1 MQFTPQRLGP
11 GAIYLRAL
19 DGFFRSNGDL
29 IRVAE
34 IEPQILWTKGTGK
47 GSQPGGSPAERRSLA
62 TLPQRVLTHGVGY
75 PVGGTICDQT
85 EHVAEFRRWNAELGV
100 AWTSEHLSI
109 MHVPRENGAARQS
122 CGFLMPPI
130 QTEAAVRLAARN
142 IAERRAALGLPFAF
156 ETGVNYFALRD
167 GEMQDGEFFAA
178 VAEEADCGILLDLT
192 NLWINEKNG
201 RATIREILTRL
212 PLERV
217 WEVHLAGAELERGYW
232 VDAHSREIDAELI
245 ALTAEIIPSFPNLG
259 AIIFELAPDRV
270 ASFGECAYLKEMET
284 LNRLWGRVSTAS
296 AETQTGQRPSRRVGA
311 DAGPALTPE
320 RWERAI
326 AERMLPRPIRF
337 ASDALAVALTLLDE
351 ERFLLYGHLA
361 GSFRSGALAELL
373 GNTIRL
379 LLLALGKQG
388 LEELIGRYT
397 AATPPAAFPT
407 DEAIEFRRYMDA
419 HPLAVDGLDDVL
431 RFEAALIE
439 AAANNAVVRV
449 ELSRGIDELL
459 TNLAEGRLPGKGT
472 RRATVLEIGVDPAP
486 WIRVA

>member
-1 MQFTPQRLGP
+1 MFTPTRLGP

-47 GSQPGGSPAERRSLA
+47 SSQPGGSPAERRSLA

-85 EHVAEFRRWNAELGV
+85 EHVAEFQRWNCELGV
-100 AWTSEHLSI
+100 AWTSEHLSV
-109 MHVPRENGAARQS
+109 MHVQGKKGAARQS

-130 QTEAAVRLAARN
+130 QTEAGVRLAARN
-142 IAERRAALGLPFAF
+142 IMERRAALGLPFAF
-156 ETGVNYFALRD
+156 ETGVNYFARRE
-167 GEMQDGEFFAA
+167 GEIPDGEFFAA
-178 VAEEADCGILLDLT
+178 VAGEADCGILLDLT
-192 NLWINEKNG
+192 NLWINQKNG
-201 RATIREILTRL
+201 RATIREILTQL
-212 PLERV
+212 PLARV
-217 WEVHLAGAELERGYW
+217 WEVHLSGSEMERGYW
-232 VDAHSREIDAELI
+232 VDAHSREIDPELI
-245 ALTAEIIPSFPNLG
+245 ALTAEIVPSFPNLG

-284 LNRLWGRVSTAS
+284 LNRLWSRVSSGS
-296 AETQTGQRPSRRVGA
+296 AEALIVRSRARCVAKEANPG
-311 DAGPALTPE
+311 LTPE

-337 ASDALAVALTLLDE
+337 ASDALAAPLNLLDE

-388 LEELIGRYT
+388 LEALIARYM

-407 DEAIEFRRYMDA
+407 DEAVEFRRYMDA

-439 AAANNAVVRV
+439 AAANNAVVHV

-459 TNLAEGRLPGKGT
+459 TGLAEGRLPGKGLQP
-472 RRATVLEIGVDPAP
+472 ATVLEIGVDPAP